1 MKEKEKLQRCLE
13 LMAVIEEEVGE
24 ARKELNNIWFNL
36 PKQPT
41 EKDWK
46 RFAEEVKQIVSPLF
60 ELLQLLGYSFE
71 LKEKVEWL
79 LKEIEKDTEDKRKKL
94 EEAWKKDAPPEF
106 IVSYQQCINDNMW
119 FKNLIKKAF
128 KGLVPKESEV
138 GSRKTQC
145 PSDYCEM
152 AGSPHSREKAFEGV
166 VEE

>member
-79 LKEIEKDTEDKRKKL
+79 LKEIEKELKEIEEPQTL
-94 EEAWKKDAPPEF
+94 QEEAWTNGFIQGLGKVKD
-106 IVSYQQCINDNMW
+106 
-119 FKNLIKKAF
+119 LIKKAF
-128 KGLVPKESEV
+128 SGVL
-138 GSRKTQC
+138 
-145 PSDYCEM
+145 
-152 AGSPHSREKAFEGV
+152 RE
-166 VEE
+166 

>member
-79 LKEIEKDTEDKRKKL
+79 LKEIEKLDRLEL
-94 EEAWKKDAPPEF
+94 EEFSDEKFDNLHDPEEV
-106 IVSYQQCINDNMW
+106 IAHAVDY
-119 FKNLIKKAF
+119 FKHLVRKAF
-128 KGLVPKESEV
+128 SGVL
-138 GSRKTQC
+138 
-145 PSDYCEM
+145 
-152 AGSPHSREKAFEGV
+152 RE
-166 VEE
+166 